1 MQKKQIDLSIIIVN
15 FGNTKN
21 YTKKCLDSLEK
32 AVKKINTEIIVVDN
46 ISRDG
51 TLQMIKKDYPEV
63 IYIRKEKAYG
73 FGANNNFG
81 IKVAIGRYVLF
92 LNNDTEIIDK
102 NIFSEM
108 IEWMD
113 KNPQVAVSSSGLL
126 DPDKKTIQA
135 SGGAF
140 PNLFRVIAWM
150 TFLNNSYHHNLNYY
164 NKAHNQDWVTGAF
177 YMVRKEVL
185 DKVRYFDED
194 YDAYVEEVDLSYRI
208 KKLGYE
214 ISYLPNWKIVHYG
227 GISYGSEKAL
237 IYEMKNLKLFYKKHY
252 PKWQLPILNI
262 IIKFGCLLRIIIFG
276 LINPKLS
283 KIYAKA
289 INNI

>member
-1 MQKKQIDLSIIIVN
+1 MQKNEIDLSIIIVN

-21 YTKKCLDSLEK
+21 YTKKCLDSLGK

-51 TLQMIKKDYPEV
+51 TLQMIKKNYPEV
-63 IYIRKEKAYG
+63 IYLRKEKAYG

-113 KNPQVAVSSSGLL
+113 KNPQVAVSSSALL
-126 DPDKKTIQA
+126 NPDKITIQA

-150 TFLNNSYHHNLNYY
+150 TFLDNSYHHNLSYY
-164 NKAHNQDWVTGAF
+164 DKAHNQDWVTGAF

-185 DKVRYFDED
+185 DKVGDFDED

-214 ISYLPNWKIVHYG
+214 ICYLPNWKIVHYG

-252 PKWQLPILNI
+252 PKWQLPVLNI

-289 INNI
+289 IKII

>member
-1 MQKKQIDLSIIIVN
+1 MQKNQIDLSIIIVN

-21 YTKKCLDSLEK
+21 YTKKCLDSLEN

-46 ISRDG
+46 ISHDG
-51 TLQMIKKDYPEV
+51 TLQMIKKDYPKV
-63 IYIRKEKAYG
+63 IYIRKEKAHG

-81 IKVAIGRYVLF
+81 IKVSIGRYVLF

-126 DPDKKTIQA
+126 NSDKKTIQA
-135 SGGAF
+135 SGGGF

-150 TFLNNSYHHNLNYY
+150 TFLNNSYHHNLSYY
-164 NKAHNQDWVTGAF
+164 DKAHNQDWVTGAF

-185 DKVRYFDED
+185 DKVGDFDED

-214 ISYLPNWKIVHYG
+214 ICYLPDWKIVHYG

-252 PKWQLPILNI
+252 PKWQLPVLNI

-289 INNI
+289 IKII

>member
-1 MQKKQIDLSIIIVN
+1 MQKKQIELSIIIVN

-21 YTKKCLDSLEK
+21 YTKKCLDSLK
-32 AVKKINTEIIVVDN
+32 NAVKKINTEIIVVDN

-51 TLQMIKKDYPEV
+51 TLEMIKKDYPKV
-63 IYIRKEKAYG
+63 IYIRKEEAHG

-113 KNPQVAVSSSGLL
+113 KNPQVAVSSSALL
-126 DPDKKTIQA
+126 NADKKTIQA
-135 SGGAF
+135 SGGSF

-150 TFLNNSYHHNLNYY
+150 TFLNNSYHHNLSYY

-185 DKVRYFDED
+185 NKVGNFDED

-208 KKLGYE
+208 KKSGFD
-214 ISYLPNWKIVHYG
+214 IWYLPNWKIVHYG

-252 PKWQLPILNI
+252 PKWQLPVLNI
-262 IIKFGCLLRIIIFG
+262 IIKFGCLLRIIIFS

-289 INNI
+289 IKII

>member
-164 NKAHNQDWVTGAF
+164 KKTHNQDWVTGAF

-185 DKVRYFDED
+185 DKVGNFDED
-194 YDAYVEEVDLSYRI
+194 YNAYVEEVDLSYRI

-214 ISYLPNWKIVHYG
+214 IYYLPNWKIVHHG
-227 GISYGSEKAL
+227 GVSYGTENSL
-237 IYEMKNLKLFYKKHY
+237 IYEMKNIKLFFKKHY

>member
-126 DPDKKTIQA
+126 NSDKKTIQA

-164 NKAHNQDWVTGAF
+164 NKAHSQDWVTGAF

>member
-21 YTKKCLDSLEK
+21 YTKKCLDSLEN

-63 IYIRKEKAYG
+63 IYIRKEKAHG

-81 IKVAIGRYVLF
+81 IKVAQGKYILF

-126 DPDKKTIQA
+126 NSDKKTIQA

-150 TFLNNSYHHNLNYY
+150 TFLNNSYHHNLSYY
-164 NKAHNQDWVTGAF
+164 DKAHNQDWVTGAF

-185 DKVRYFDED
+185 DKVGDFDED

-214 ISYLPNWKIVHYG
+214 ICYLPDWKIVHYG

-289 INNI
+289 IKTI